1 MCSKAIAVKSIIE
14 TKIDMDCATNVF
26 AFADAVVRTD
36 SGTRRKFKQIDA
48 VEGAVDGLNQNS
60 VSCAP
65 CSRQK
70 ETDLSN

>member
-1 MCSKAIAVKSIIE
+1 MWRRDERSISKANYGEADVL
-14 TKIDMDCATNVF
+14 F